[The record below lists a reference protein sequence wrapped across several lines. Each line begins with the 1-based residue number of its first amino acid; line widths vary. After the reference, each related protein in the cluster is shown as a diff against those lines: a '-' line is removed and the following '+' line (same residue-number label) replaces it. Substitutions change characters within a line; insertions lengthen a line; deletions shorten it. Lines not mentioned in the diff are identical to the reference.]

1 MPYRYLD
8 HEADIGLEGLG
19 GTVEEALAGGVQGL
33 LDLLVDT
40 TTVRPLESTRVTV
53 TAADLGALFVALLN
67 AVIAEQDIAGCFF
80 HSFRLDGLARHDA
93 DWQAWGT
100 LVGEPIDLSRH
111 AVGNEVKAA
120 TYAGLLV
127 RDEPG
132 AVSLRCVLDL

>member
-1 MPYRYLD
+1 MPYRYLE
-8 HEADIGLEGLG
+8 HEADVGLEGFG
-19 GTVEEALAGGVQGL
+19 GTAEEAIAGGVQGL

-40 TTVRPLESTRVTV
+40 STVRPLEVTTV
-53 TAADLGALFVALLN
+53 TATAIDLGALFVALLN
-67 AVIAEQDIAGCFF
+67 AVIAEQDISGHFF
-80 HSFRLDGLARHDA
+80 QSFRLDGLARRDA

-100 LVGEPIDLSRH
+100 LVGEPIDLARH

-132 AVSLRCVLDL
+132 AVSVRCVLDL

>member
-1 MPYRYLD
+1 VPYRYLD
-8 HEADIGLEGLG
+8 HEADIGLEGFG
-19 GTVEEALAGGVQGL
+19 GTVEEAIAGGVQGL

-40 TTVRPLESTRVTV
+40 DTVRPLEATTVTA

-67 AVIAEQDIAGCFF
+67 AVIAEQDISRRFF
-80 HSFRLDGLARHDA
+80 HSFRLNGLTRRDA
-93 DWQAWGT
+93 DWQVWGT
-100 LVGEPIDLSRH
+100 LLGEPIDLARH

-127 RDEPG
+127 REEPG